1 MVTSAKCTDG
11 LGVRQIM
18 VRLGDTSLDEEFE
31 AQSFTIRVK
40 RIKQHPNYDRLT
52 GLHDIAVLEL
62 YFGAP
67 ESPEGDKWVY
77 PNIRPIC
84 LPEAGALFPGE
95 AVVSGWG
102 FDPNISHSY
111 LNEVN
116 VTVFADG
123 DCGNMNEYMTDH
135 EYMICAGHKEGG
147 KDVCKA
153 DDGGP
158 LVAMDPARDNSMS
171 LVGVV
176 SITGCGDPA
185 YSGLSIYTEVSAYID
200 WLSEQMP
207 DLNTCLS
214 NGTKINGSLDGIQ
227 NNEGRCGNCNFPFI
241 WQGRKSDRCT
251 TVNGQTKPWCPFTWD
266 SVTGDYLAGENCTDP
281 SCPGL
286 EGNSEEMSVHP
297 ENAVGNCC
305 TFFC

>member
-102 FDPNISHSY
+102 FDPNIRERVH
-111 LNEVN
+111 LI
-116 VTVFADG
+116 
-123 DCGNMNEYMTDH
+123 
-135 EYMICAGHKEGG
+135 ICLGG
-147 KDVCKA
+147 RV
-153 DDGGP
+153 
-158 LVAMDPARDNSMS
+158 
-171 LVGVV
+171 
-176 SITGCGDPA
+176 
-185 YSGLSIYTEVSAYID
+185 
-200 WLSEQMP
+200 
-207 DLNTCLS
+207 
-214 NGTKINGSLDGIQ
+214 
-227 NNEGRCGNCNFPFI
+227 
-241 WQGRKSDRCT
+241 
-251 TVNGQTKPWCPFTWD
+251 
-266 SVTGDYLAGENCTDP
+266 
-281 SCPGL
+281 
-286 EGNSEEMSVHP
+286 
-297 ENAVGNCC
+297 
-305 TFFC
+305 